1 MLSSVTVVFILESRM
16 EFFSS
21 TSFKFKSH
29 VTYAVRLRIFSTGL
43 LPLLCFLP
51 SLLCQLWLFYEVWT
65 SMLLQPASS
74 KNPENPFTTGGIILF
89 LALVCRSHSTAF
101 SQLFF
106 LSFLSLAI
114 FCQNHHAMLLPASS
128 MQQCRKHTRSA
139 QLPDGGMERL
149 SLKIKLLKYLPF

>member
-1 MLSSVTVVFILESRM
+1 MSLMLSGCAYSPLAFCLSCASCPPCSVNSDC
-16 EFFSS
+16 S
-21 TSFKFKSH
+21 
-29 VTYAVRLRIFSTGL
+29 
-43 LPLLCFLP
+43 
-51 SLLCQLWLFYEVWT
+51 YEVWT

-89 LALVCRSHSTAF
+89 LELVCRSHSTAF

-128 MQQCRKHTRSA
+128 MQQCKKHTRSA
-139 QLPDGGMERL
+139 QLPDGGMGRL